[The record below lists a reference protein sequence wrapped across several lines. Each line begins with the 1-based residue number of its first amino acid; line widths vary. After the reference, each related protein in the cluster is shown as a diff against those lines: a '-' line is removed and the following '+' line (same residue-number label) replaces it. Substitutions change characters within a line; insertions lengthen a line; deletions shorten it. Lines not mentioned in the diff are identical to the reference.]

1 MLIGGK
7 DGWQKEILIVEDNED
22 CRELLAILV
31 KRLGY
36 AVVEAAMG
44 LAAIDQGCATHP
56 DLILMD
62 LGLPGITGD
71 EATARLK
78 AHPSTSNIPVV
89 INTAFNVGAYTNRA
103 LDAGAVEILHKPL
116 ELSTLQDVMQIRTDR
131 TWDNGSC
138 RGAKNSATTS
148 VADLTRSLTTPYRGS
163 AQ

>member
-1 MLIGGK
+1 FPRQPFVSKFTKGYAYLFPISTPFYCSS
-7 DGWQKEILIVEDNED
+7 KEILIVEDNED
-22 CRELLAILV
+22 CREPLAILV

-44 LAAIDQGCATHP
+44 LAAIDQGWATHP

-71 EATARLK
+71 EATALLK

-116 ELSTLQDVMQIRTDR
+116 ELSTLQ
-131 TWDNGSC
+131 
-138 RGAKNSATTS
+138 
-148 VADLTRSLTTPYRGS
+148 
-163 AQ
+163 

>member
-44 LAAIDQGCATHP
+44 LAAIDQGWATHP

-71 EATARLK
+71 EATALLK

-89 INTAFNVGAYTNRA
+89 INTAFNVGAHTNRA
-103 LDAGAVEILHKPL
+103 LDAGASKIFCISLL
-116 ELSTLQDVMQIRTDR
+116 NYQR
-131 TWDNGSC
+131 C
-138 RGAKNSATTS
+138 RM
-148 VADLTRSLTTPYRGS
+148 
-163 AQ
+163 

>member
-62 LGLPGITGD
+62 LGLPVLP
-71 EATARLK
+71 EMKLR
-78 AHPSTSNIPVV
+78 
-89 INTAFNVGAYTNRA
+89 RA
-103 LDAGAVEILHKPL
+103 
-116 ELSTLQDVMQIRTDR
+116 
-131 TWDNGSC
+131 
-138 RGAKNSATTS
+138 
-148 VADLTRSLTTPYRGS
+148 
-163 AQ
+163 

>member
-1 MLIGGK
+1 MAGK
-7 DGWQKEILIVEDNED
+7 KKILIVEDNED

-36 AVVEAAMG
+36 EVVEAAMG

-78 AHPSTSNIPVV
+78 ANPSTRNIPVV
-89 INTAFNVGAYTNRA
+89 INTAFNVGAHTNRA

-116 ELSTLQDVMQIRTDR
+116 ELSTLQDVLRRYALTEHG
-131 TWDNGSC
+131 T
-138 RGAKNSATTS
+138 RGVVVELKTQRLRQSPILQG
-148 VADLTRSLTTPYRGS
+148 V
-163 AQ
+163 